1 MWCEMMEDKERTCL
15 DFTFTVWIRGMFLL
29 PPSPVGPTGG
39 MYNAG
44 QTGKTSPVLES
55 QNTLSAVPRRTQF

>member
-1 MWCEMMEDKERTCL
+1 MWCEMMEDQERTCL
-15 DFTFTVWIRGMFLL
+15 DFSFTVWIRGMFLL
-29 PPSPVGPTGG
+29 PPSLVELMGV

-55 QNTLSAVPRRTQF
+55 QNALSAVPRRNQF